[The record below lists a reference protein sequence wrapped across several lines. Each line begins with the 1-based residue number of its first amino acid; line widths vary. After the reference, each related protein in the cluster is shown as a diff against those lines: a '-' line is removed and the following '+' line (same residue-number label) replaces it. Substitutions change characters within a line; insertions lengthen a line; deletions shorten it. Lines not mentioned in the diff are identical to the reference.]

1 MAKVVRAKIYYK
13 VREKIFQNGDY
24 IVEGKKIKGHRNYY
38 YNSALWLMWNLPKS
52 KQALLKAIEKWS
64 WKTPDINYDHSKF
77 DFENRRQ
84 ERCVDLNENDEM
96 IAIYQRFNGEERTI
110 ISFLEAE
117 LGPDVIKICYD
128 DGQEKEIKITSRNDT
143 LRRMK
148 KIL

>member
-1 MAKVVRAKIYYK
+1 M
-13 VREKIFQNGDY
+13 
-24 IVEGKKIKGHRNYY
+24 
-38 YNSALWLMWNLPKS
+38 L
-52 KQALLKAIEKWS
+52 
-64 WKTPDINYDHSKF
+64 KTPNINYDHSKF
-77 DFENRRQ
+77 DFDKRRQ